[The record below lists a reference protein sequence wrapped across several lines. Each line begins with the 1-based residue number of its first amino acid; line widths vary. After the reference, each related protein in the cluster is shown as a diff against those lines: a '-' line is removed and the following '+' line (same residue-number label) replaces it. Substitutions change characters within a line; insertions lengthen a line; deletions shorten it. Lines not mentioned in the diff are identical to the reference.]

1 MPDLI
6 GRPADAVLERL
17 RAAGLKV
24 AEVRYRSYPGRG
36 RRASSCARSPPPGT
50 A

>member
-6 GRPADAVLERL
+6 GRPADAVLDRL

-24 AEVRYRSYPGRG
+24 AEVRYRSYPGVAPGHR
-36 RRASSCARSPPPGT
+36 PPSDPRWPGT